1 MLRLLY
7 RADLRAE
14 AYAGLIAGFTFIGF
28 QLVATAFL
36 SGPATAPL
44 PLRSISAMVLG
55 PAALASSYSLLAVI
69 ITGLVIHLFLS
80 SVFGV
85 LFAVMAMRIAHATE
99 GELLATT
106 GQLALAGTTFG
117 TVLWLV
123 NFYVV
128 APLAGWTWF
137 PGNTHHVTAFLGH
150 AFFFGCPLGWVFG
163 RIASS
168 RLLETP

>member
-1 MLRLLY
+1 
-7 RADLRAE
+7 
-14 AYAGLIAGFTFIGF
+14 LIAGFIFIGF

-36 SGPATAPL
+36 TGPATASF
-44 PLRSISAMVLG
+44 PLRWISAIALG
-55 PAALASSYSLLAVI
+55 SAALASSYSLVVAI
-69 ITGLVIHLFLS
+69 ITGLAIHLFLS
-80 SVFGV
+80 S
-85 LFAVMAMRIAHATE
+85 LFAVLFVEVATRIAHATE

-128 APLAGWTWF
+128 ARLAGWTWF

-163 RIASS
+163 RVAAP
-168 RLLETP
+168 RLLETR